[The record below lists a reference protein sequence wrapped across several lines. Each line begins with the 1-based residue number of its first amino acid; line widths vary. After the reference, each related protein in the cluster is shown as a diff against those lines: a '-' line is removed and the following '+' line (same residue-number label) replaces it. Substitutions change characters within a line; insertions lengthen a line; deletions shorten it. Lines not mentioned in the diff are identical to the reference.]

1 MARTKTTSK
10 LSEEHSQPPPSNT
23 AADQSSDQPLNETPL
38 RTVLKDKIIPATKTQ
53 KSSKPGSSKFI
64 RPRTNPTRRSTRMK
78 KPLKK
83 PKVSHVNLVSDEE
96 KKDSGVDEDSEEVTE
111 EDPEE
116 DEEEDSEQTLSEM
129 IKSVRASSKKGKN
142 VATPSPSKE
151 SSSSQ
156 EESDENGESEES
168 SPNEEKKVSS
178 KKSGNGKE
186 MAKAAEKIYQR
197 RKKIESEAFSMSE
210 EEDEPEVEKG
220 SSKKH
225 GKGKDI
231 AALKTSRA
239 EKIALRPMSR
249 TKYFNLESLET
260 KAWNMKEFT
269 EPQGWTNFI
278 TLQEHTYE
286 DLVREFYTNLSVQE
300 KKNGNEKFLISSVK
314 GVKIKMTQE
323 FVSEAFKIPNEAIK
337 QTSAGLPYGMHL
349 TSIFQ
354 KAKVPL
360 EGEKRKLDFMTF
372 SSKTLGQLHI
382 TSSNMPVSKTSGPS
396 GSGKRISDQNVQIAV
411 KKRRVEEI
419 TDTKTPSPP
428 AENLFYEVSKL
439 AKEIVKQGSSQFK
452 ALIGES
458 MTKEDAQKIDDAS
471 PQEEAEKV
479 NQAEESEEIPQDA
492 VPNSVDQDQRVE
504 EKY

>member
-10 LSEEHSQPPPSNT
+10 VSEEHSQPPPSNT
-23 AADQSSDQPLNETPL
+23 AADQSSNQSLNETPL
-38 RTVLKDKIIPATKTQ
+38 RTTLKDEIIPATKTQ

-64 RPRTNPTRRSTRMK
+64 RPRTNPTRRSSRMK

-96 KKDSGVDEDSEEVTE
+96 KKDSSIDEDSEEVT
-111 EDPEE
+111 EE
-116 DEEEDSEQTLSEM
+116 DEEEDSEQTLSEL
-129 IKSVRASSKKGKN
+129 IKLVRTSSKKGKK

-168 SPNEEKKVSS
+168 SPNEEEKVSS

-197 RKKIESEAFSMSE
+197 RKKIESEVFSMSE
-210 EEDEPEVEKG
+210 EVDEPEVEKG

-231 AALKTSRA
+231 VVLKTSRA
-239 EKIALRPMSR
+239 EKIAFRPMSR

-314 GVKIKMTQE
+314 GVKIKMT
-323 FVSEAFKIPNEAIK
+323 
-337 QTSAGLPYGMHL
+337 
-349 TSIFQ
+349 
-354 KAKVPL
+354 
-360 EGEKRKLDFMTF
+360 
-372 SSKTLGQLHI
+372 
-382 TSSNMPVSKTSGPS
+382 
-396 GSGKRISDQNVQIAV
+396 
-411 KKRRVEEI
+411 
-419 TDTKTPSPP
+419 
-428 AENLFYEVSKL
+428 
-439 AKEIVKQGSSQFK
+439 
-452 ALIGES
+452 
-458 MTKEDAQKIDDAS
+458 
-471 PQEEAEKV
+471 
-479 NQAEESEEIPQDA
+479 
-492 VPNSVDQDQRVE
+492 
-504 EKY
+504 

>member
-38 RTVLKDKIIPATKTQ
+38 RTVLKDEIIPATKTQ

-129 IKSVRASSKKGKN
+129 IKSVRASSKKGKK
-142 VATPSPSKE
+142 VVTPSPSKE

-323 FVSEAFKIPNEAIK
+323 FVSEAFKIPNEGN
-337 QTSAGLPYGMHL
+337 QLYS
-349 TSIFQ
+349 SFWFDESR
-354 KAKVPL
+354 VNSN
-360 EGEKRKLDFMTF
+360 KL
-372 SSKTLGQLHI
+372 
-382 TSSNMPVSKTSGPS
+382 
-396 GSGKRISDQNVQIAV
+396 
-411 KKRRVEEI
+411 
-419 TDTKTPSPP
+419 
-428 AENLFYEVSKL
+428 
-439 AKEIVKQGSSQFK
+439 IVKY
-452 ALIGES
+452 
-458 MTKEDAQKIDDAS
+458 TK
-471 PQEEAEKV
+471 
-479 NQAEESEEIPQDA
+479 
-492 VPNSVDQDQRVE
+492 
-504 EKY
+504 